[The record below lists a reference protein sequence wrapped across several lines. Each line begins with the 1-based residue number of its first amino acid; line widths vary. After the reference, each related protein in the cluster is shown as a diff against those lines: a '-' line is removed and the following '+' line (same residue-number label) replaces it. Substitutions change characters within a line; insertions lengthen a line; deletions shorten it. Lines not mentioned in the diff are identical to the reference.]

1 MNFSDSWLG
10 LIQILPIEGWLS
22 SSLFSDIQFADIA
35 ASCGALATREKFLQ
49 GTQVNP
55 SASLWS

>member
-1 MNFSDSWLG
+1 
-10 LIQILPIEGWLS
+10 LIQILPIEGWFS
-22 SSLFSDIQFADIA
+22 SSLFSDIQFTDIA